1 MTPAPPYA
9 PPPTRCETLAAM
21 MARCG
26 GDWLSRSAV
35 AACVYGLPA
44 NASTELREFWGQNRF
59 RGPLEAGVARLPGG
73 RFFGE
78 GIVLA
83 PDGRS
88 VARDVS
94 LEFGRGEDTHWL
106 LGENKMKEPKI
117 VPGTTVLVAST
128 LGDGYCHWLL
138 DELPRLLTLPGEFK
152 KESVVAHASLEC
164 SRTAFGLLGWTG
176 AVVEPARRGHWQCEQ
191 FIVPTFSGWTG
202 QATKAQLNSISHFVE
217 RLPHD
222 GAGKGERIYISRAA
236 ARRRRVSNEAEV
248 AAALG
253 ERGFTTVRMEELT
266 WAEQVAAFRRAKV
279 IVAAHGAGL
288 ANLAFCAPG
297 TRVVECFNRDYVNDC
312 FWQIAAIRGLDYR
325 AVIPDGPGPMA
336 CVRRSNRMDFTI
348 NVGQLLDALP

>member
-9 PPPTRCETLAAM
+9 SPPTGCETLAAM
-21 MARCG
+21 VARCG
-26 GDWLSRSAV
+26 GDWLSRTAV
-35 AACVYGLPA
+35 AAFDYGVPA
-44 NASTELREFWGQNRF
+44 SAAAELRKFWGQNRF
-59 RGPLEAGVARLPGG
+59 RRPLEAAVVRLPGG

-106 LGENKMKEPKI
+106 LGEKKMKESKF
-117 VPGTTVLVAST
+117 VSETTVLVAST

-152 KESVVAHASLEC
+152 KKSLVAHARLEC
-164 SRTAFGLLGWTG
+164 SRTAFGLLSWTG
-176 AVVEPARRGHWQCEQ
+176 AVIEPARRGHWQCEQ
-191 FIVPTFSGWTG
+191 LIVPTFSGWTG
-202 QATKAQLNSISHFVE
+202 QATKSQLDSISHFVE
-217 RLPHD
+217 CLP
-222 GAGKGERIYISRAA
+222 GGGRGSGERLYISRAA

-253 ERGFTTVRMEELT
+253 ERGFATVRLEELS
-266 WAEQVAAFRRAKV
+266 WSEQVAAFRRVKV

-325 AVIPDGPGPMA
+325 AVISDGPGPMA
-336 CVRRSNRMDFTI
+336 CVRRSNRMDIAI
-348 NVGQLLDALP
+348 NMGQLLDAMR